1 MQRIM
6 KSQKE
11 ILKKLGIERL
21 NQMQL
26 SSNEAIIN
34 YNNVIIQSPTG
45 TGKTL
50 AFLLPLINSSSK
62 PISKDLSNSSITK
75 LLI

>member
-1 MQRIM
+1 M

-26 SSNEAIIN
+26 ASNEAIIN

-45 TGKTL
+45 TGKPWPFY
-50 AFLLPLINSSSK
+50 FL
-62 PISKDLSNSSITK
+62 
-75 LLI
+75 